1 MFKTKKGA
9 AGFTL
14 IELLLVVIVI
24 GIVAVVAIPQ
34 FTDSVRDTRESTLR
48 ADLAAMRNAVEL
60 YFHQHRSNYPG
71 NIDHTDGSGAP
82 TDRWVSFHA
91 QMTQYSNMAGETS
104 ATLDR
109 PNYPYGPY
117 LKHGI
122 PPNPSIEI
130 DASGTVVADSVKVVA
145 STGVLSPDGA
155 SATTGWIFNCSTG
168 ELIANSDDT
177 SSDGSTTYDE
187 F

>member
-1 MFKTKKGA
+1 MSERRSI

-34 FTDSVRDTRESTLR
+34 FTDTAVDAREATLR

-60 YFHQHRSNYPG
+60 YYHQHNSNYPG
-71 NIDHTDGSGAP
+71 EVDHTDGLGAP
-82 TDRWVSFHA
+82 ADRWASFMA
-91 QMTQYSNMAGETS
+91 QITQYSDRSGETS

-109 PNYPYGPY
+109 TNYPYGPY
-117 LKHGI
+117 LKSGI
-122 PPNPSIEI
+122 PANPLPEE
-130 DASGTVVADSVKVVA
+130 DASGTVVDDSIKVVA
-145 STGVLSPDGA
+145 STVALSPDGA
-155 SATTGWIFNCSTG
+155 SATSGWIFNSSTG
-168 ELIANSDDT
+168 ELIVNSDDT

-187 F
+187 Y